1 MNDRLRQNLDQ
12 IRQRIASATMRAG
25 RPPESV
31 HLVAVTKRSPAA
43 LAGELVELEQ
53 HDLGENYPQEL
64 WRKAEALADLPA
76 RWHLIGHLQSNKAAR
91 SLPFLKAIH
100 SVDSLRLLTFLD
112 DLATR
117 TELPAPPAL
126 FLQVNA
132 SEEPSKHG
140 WTVAGLLEDAPAI
153 ASVSSRLPI
162 VGLMTM
168 AAYDDDPES
177 ARPTFVRL
185 RQARDQLRERTGMAL
200 PELSMG
206 MSNDFE
212 VAIEEG
218 ATWVRVGSALFDGLA
233 P

>member
-1 MNDRLRQNLDQ
+1 VRD
-12 IRQRIASATMRAG
+12 RIARAAERAG
-25 RPPESV
+25 RAPDAV
-31 HLVAVTKRSPAA
+31 GLVAVTKTGPAERAAA
-43 LAGELVELEQ
+43 LVEMGQL
-53 HDLGENYPQEL
+53 DLGENYPQEL
-64 WRKAEALADLPA
+64 WRKAEALAGTPA

-91 SLPFLKAIH
+91 SLPLLKAIH
-100 SVDSLRLLTFLD
+100 GVDSLRLLTFLD
-112 DLATR
+112 DLAAR
-117 TELPAPPAL
+117 TELADPPAL

-153 ASVSSRLPI
+153 ARLSSRLPI

-185 RQARDQLRERTGMAL
+185 RQAREELRQRTGLAL

-218 ATWVRVGSALFDGLA
+218 ATSVRVGTALFEGLN